1 MKIDQVKEDIKL
13 MQDIVRESQ
22 LAAAFIMEGLHDFGY
37 EAFCAYTDTDG
48 VVEKI
53 TDAVEMAEKIGMAI
67 VYAHRENFD
76 HGVLHYEI
84 SSCYGMQYAEKAVQ
98 MGRALTTKE
107 MEILLHDILREEL
120 DADNEW
126 AEVEKLINFVFN

>member
-1 MKIDQVKEDIKL
+1 MKTLRDAVKAA
-13 MQDIVRESQ
+13 QDIQKESQ
-22 LAAAFIMEGLHDFGY
+22 IAAAFIMEGLHDFGY
-37 EAFCAYTDTDG
+37 EKFCLYSDLDG

-53 TDAVEMAEKIGMAI
+53 NDAVEMAEKIGMAV
-67 VYAHRENFD
+67 VYAGYEGLST
-76 HGVLHYEI
+76 GVMHYDV
-84 SSCYGMQYAEKAVQ
+84 SSAYGFRYAEKAVQ

-107 MEILLHDILREEL
+107 MEVLLHDILREEL